1 MLFGDPEEPSR
12 GLFYNRPTSWTC
24 EGVNSQK
31 LKVYELRDSYANFR
45 AGAGLAI
52 SLRQSILFY
61 YWSPTLLV
69 GRYTRVQREEP
80 PFDQKD
86 WESQIDPNPIG
97 TRSLPAKISIS
108 VSRALHA
115 KAPQLIELFLRVEI
129 PLPLFNSILAKMAE
143 HIRMPP
149 RCGGVLPRPL

>member
-1 MLFGDPEEPSR
+1 MI
-12 GLFYNRPTSWTC
+12 
-24 EGVNSQK
+24 SQ
-31 LKVYELRDSYANFR
+31 
-45 AGAGLAI
+45 
-52 SLRQSILFY
+52 RQSILFY
-61 YWSPTLLV
+61 YWSPTLLM

-80 PFDQKD
+80 PFDQKT
-86 WESQIDPNPIG
+86 WEAQIDPNNPNPIG

-115 KAPQLIELFLRVEI
+115 QAPQLIELFLRVEI